1 MAAGPHSI
9 DPTTYLDELL
19 AQASPDLMRE
29 MLQGFINQI
38 LSTQADQVCGAD
50 YATVSDAR
58 TNVRNGY
65 RHRDLD
71 TRVGTVDVAV
81 PKLRTG
87 SFFPDWLLE
96 RRTRA
101 ERALTTVIA
110 TCYLKGVST
119 RRMNDLVA
127 TLGINNLSKSQVSEM
142 AKDLDQMVE
151 DFRTRP
157 LDTGPYLYVSCDALT
172 MKVREGGRVVKTSV
186 LLATGVNAEG
196 YRELLGM
203 QVATSESVASW
214 TGFFRD
220 LKARGLHDVYLVT
233 SDAHLGIQHAIG
245 EVLPNA
251 SWQRCRTHFAK
262 NLSGLVPKSQWPT
275 LSAMFHTIFQ
285 QPDAASVWNQAQEV
299 VTFCEQKFPHVADY
313 LEESLDELLAFTN
326 APKAVWTKVWSNN
339 PTERLNREIRR
350 RTDVVGIFPN
360 RDAVVRLVGAVLAE
374 QHDDWIQQKR
384 YMSLTS
390 LEQTKTMMT
399 AGVIDAGEPTREVA

>member
-1 MAAGPHSI
+1 MAAGPYSI
-9 DPTTYLDELL
+9 DPATYLDDLL
-19 AQASPDLMRE
+19 SQASPDLMRE
-29 MLQGFINQI
+29 MLQRFINQI
-38 LSTQADQVCGAD
+38 LSTQADQICGAD
-50 YATVSDAR
+50 YATVSDNR
-58 TNVRNGY
+58 SNVRNGY

-71 TRVGTVDVAV
+71 TRVGTIDVAV

-127 TLGINNLSKSQVSEM
+127 SLGITNLSKSQVSEM
-142 AKDLDQMVE
+142 AKDLDSMVE

-186 LLATGVNAEG
+186 LLATGANAEG

-203 QVATSESVASW
+203 QVATAESVASW

-220 LKARGLHDVYLVT
+220 LKARGLNEVYLVT

-262 NLSGLVPKSQWPT
+262 NLSGMVPKTQWPT

-285 QPDAASVWNQAQEV
+285 QPDAASVWAQAREV
-299 VTFCEQKFPHVADY
+299 VTFCEQRFPHVADY
-313 LEESLDELLAFTN
+313 LEDALDELLAFTH

-374 QHDDWIQQKR
+374 QHDEWIQQKR

-390 LEQTKTMMT
+390 LEQPNAMM
-399 AGVIDAGEPTREVA
+399 AAAVIDAGESTQEVA

>member
-9 DPTTYLDELL
+9 DPTTYLDDLL
-19 AQASPDLMRE
+19 SQASPDLMRQ
-29 MLQGFINQI
+29 MLQNFINQI
-38 LSTQADQVCGAD
+38 LSTQADQICGAD
-50 YATVSDAR
+50 YATVSDNR

-71 TRVGTVDVAV
+71 TRVGTIDVAV
-81 PKLRTG
+81 PKLRIG

-127 TLGINNLSKSQVSEM
+127 SLGITNLSKSQVSDM

-157 LDTGPYLYVSCDALT
+157 LDSGPYLYVSCDALT
-172 MKVREGGRVVKTSV
+172 MKVREGGRVVKPSV
-186 LLATGVNAEG
+186 CLTTGVNAEG

-220 LKARGLHDVYLVT
+220 LKARGLNEVYLVT
-233 SDAHLGIQHAIG
+233 SDARLGIQHAIG

-251 SWQRCRTHFAK
+251 SWQRCRTHFSK
-262 NLSGLVPKSQWPT
+262 NLSGLVPKTQWPT
-275 LSAMFHTIFQ
+275 LSAMFQTIFQ
-285 QPDAASVWNQAQEV
+285 QPDAQAVWDQAREV
-299 VTFCEQKFPHVADY
+299 VGFCEQKFSHVADY
-313 LEESLDELLAFTN
+313 LEEALDELLAFTN
-326 APKAVWTKVWSNN
+326 TPRTVWTKVWSNN

-360 RDAVVRLVGAVLAE
+360 RDAVIRLVGAVLAE

-390 LEQTKTMMT
+390 LEQTKAMM
-399 AGVIDAGEPTREVA
+399 AAAVIDAGDTVQEVA

>member
-1 MAAGPHSI
+1 MAAGPYSI
-9 DPTTYLDELL
+9 DPATYLDDLL
-19 AQASPDLMRE
+19 SQASPDLMRE
-29 MLQGFINQI
+29 MLQRFINQI

-50 YATVSDAR
+50 YATVSDNR

-71 TRVGTVDVAV
+71 TRVGTIDVAV

-127 TLGINNLSKSQVSEM
+127 SLGITNLSKSQVSEM
-142 AKDLDQMVE
+142 AKDLDSMVE

-172 MKVREGGRVVKTSV
+172 MKVREGGRVVKCSV

-203 QVATSESVASW
+203 QVATAESVASW

-220 LKARGLHDVYLVT
+220 LKARGLNEVYLVT

-262 NLSGLVPKSQWPT
+262 NLSGMVPKTQWPT

-285 QPDAASVWNQAQEV
+285 QPDAASVWAQAREV
-299 VTFCEQKFPHVADY
+299 VTFCEQRFPHVADY
-313 LEESLDELLAFTN
+313 WGM
-326 APKAVWTKVWSNN
+326 PWTSCWRSRT
-339 PTERLNREIRR
+339 PRR
-350 RTDVVGIFPN
+350 RCGRRCGRTTPLSG
-360 RDAVVRLVGAVLAE
+360 
-374 QHDDWIQQKR
+374 
-384 YMSLTS
+384 
-390 LEQTKTMMT
+390 
-399 AGVIDAGEPTREVA
+399 

>member
-9 DPTTYLDELL
+9 DPTTYLDDLL
-19 AQASPDLMRE
+19 SQASPDLMRQ

-38 LSTQADQVCGAD
+38 LSTQADQICGAE
-50 YATVSDAR
+50 YATVSDNR
-58 TNVRNGY
+58 TNTRNGY

-127 TLGINNLSKSQVSEM
+127 SLGINNLSKSQVSDM
-142 AKDLDQMVE
+142 AKDLDSMVE

-157 LDTGPYLYVSCDALT
+157 LDAGPYLYVSCDALT
-172 MKVREGGRVVKTSV
+172 MKVREGGRVVTTSV
-186 LLATGVNAEG
+186 LLATGVNSEG

-203 QVATSESVASW
+203 QVATAESAASW

-220 LKARGLHDVYLVT
+220 LKARGLDQVYLVT
-233 SDAHLGIQHAIG
+233 SDAHLGIQHALG
-245 EVLPNA
+245 DVLPNA

-262 NLSGLVPKSQWPT
+262 NLSRLVPKTQWPT

-285 QPDAASVWNQAQEV
+285 QPDATAVWNQAREV

-313 LEESLDELLAFTN
+313 LEEALDELLAFTN
-326 APKAVWTKVWSNN
+326 TPKSVWTKVWSNN

-390 LEQTKTMMT
+390 LEQTKAMM
-399 AGVIDAGEPTREVA
+399 AAAVIDAGEATQEVA

>member
-29 MLQGFINQI
+29 MLQRFINQI
-38 LSTQADQVCGAD
+38 LSTQADQICGAD
-50 YATVSDAR
+50 YATVSDNR

-71 TRVGTVDVAV
+71 TRVGTIDVAV

-127 TLGINNLSKSQVSEM
+127 SLGINNLSKSQVSDM

-214 TGFFRD
+214 TGFFRG
-220 LKARGLHDVYLVT
+220 LKARGLNDVYLVT

-262 NLSGLVPKSQWPT
+262 NLSGLVPKTQWPT
-275 LSAMFHTIFQ
+275 LSAMFQTIFQ
-285 QPDAASVWNQAQEV
+285 QPDAQAVWDQAREV
-299 VTFCEQKFPHVADY
+299 VAFCEQKVPHVADY
-313 LEESLDELLAFTN
+313 LEKALDELLAFTN
-326 APKAVWTKVWSNN
+326 TPRTVWTKVWSNN
-339 PTERLNREIRR
+339 PSERLNREIRR

-360 RDAVVRLVGAVLAE
+360 RDAVIRLVGAVLAE

-390 LEQTKTMMT
+390 LEQAKTMM
-399 AGVIDAGEPTREVA
+399 AAHLIDAGDTVQEVA